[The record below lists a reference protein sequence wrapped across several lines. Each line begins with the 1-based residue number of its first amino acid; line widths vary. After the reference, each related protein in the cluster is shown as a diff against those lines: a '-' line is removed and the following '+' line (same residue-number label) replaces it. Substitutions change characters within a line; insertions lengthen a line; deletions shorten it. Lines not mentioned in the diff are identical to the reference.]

1 MLTWAKAY
9 SRFVFGPPIKAL
21 SYFCSVHWFL
31 GLLQESGMTI
41 IAAEDLDDA
50 ALKAVEA
57 IKS

>member
-1 MLTWAKAY
+1 MGKSILKVCLRTSGQA
-9 SRFVFGPPIKAL
+9 F
-21 SYFCSVHWFL
+21 SYFCSAHWFL